1 MLTPAPSVPGLQ
13 TLRVTVRDG
22 LAGVNR
28 VIGVV
33 RLRGTT
39 PRTITAWVNAGTETW
54 TVQHTLIAN
63 DEQRALL
70 QRQLERLPCV
80 VDVTTTTTDP
90 APEMPDPGPRVRSNA
105 ERGP

>member
-1 MLTPAPSVPGLQ
+1 MLTPAPSRPGLQ

-39 PRTITAWVNAGTETW
+39 PRTITASLTAGTETW
-54 TVQHTLIAN
+54 TVHHTLIAS

-80 VDVTTTTTDP
+80 VDVTTRATDDP
-90 APEMPDPGPRVRSNA
+90 ACT
-105 ERGP
+105 